1 MPASDVLPD
10 QDALPAGHCMP
21 TSDVLPDQA
30 ASPPASDGMPADPDA
45 LPTACDAVSAGSDA
59 LPAAPDGRLAD
70 PHLPDRVH
78 PDAMRCASGHAVSA
92 ACDSVFAGR
101 DLSDA
106 ASHPDAMRRASYNEL
121 PARDG
126 VPSGDV
132 GLRGC
137 SSAGSGARGGRSGLP
152 IPVPVP
158 ADDLPAAS
166 DAVPAHPGCLSAAA
180 PGDAVPAHPLPAP
193 DTLPADSRG

>member
-1 MPASDVLPD
+1 
-10 QDALPAGHCMP
+10 
-21 TSDVLPDQA
+21 
-30 ASPPASDGMPADPDA
+30 
-45 LPTACDAVSAGSDA
+45 
-59 LPAAPDGRLAD
+59 
-70 PHLPDRVH
+70 
-78 PDAMRCASGHAVSA
+78 
-92 ACDSVFAGR
+92 
-101 DLSDA
+101 LSDT
-106 ASHPDAMRRASYNEL
+106 ASHPDAMRRASFNEL
-121 PARDG
+121 PAGDG

-193 DTLPADSRG
+193 DTVPADSGGLSATTADEFPDHGMPTSDAVPADSGRLSATRSEEHTSELQ